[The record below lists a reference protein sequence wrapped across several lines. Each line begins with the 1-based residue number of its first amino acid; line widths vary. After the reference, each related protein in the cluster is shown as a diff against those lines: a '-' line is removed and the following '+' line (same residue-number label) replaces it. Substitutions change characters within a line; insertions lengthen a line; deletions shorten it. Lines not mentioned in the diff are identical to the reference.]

1 VKKVITCDLEEYSW
15 ESPKGKFKGFGKGV
29 SEALGRD
36 PQSMDLL
43 KRHPFDIE
51 ILRIPPGSVPYPF
64 HSHSAQ
70 WEFYHIIEGK
80 GKVRHDE
87 GETEVASGDAFIFKP
102 GENHQI
108 INSGGENMILY
119 VVADN
124 PVGETFYYPDS
135 NKLGVPLPSRSWIM
149 AKPCE
154 YFEGEE

>member
-1 VKKVITCDLEEYSW
+1 MKKVNTSDLEEYAW

-51 ILRIPPGSVPYPF
+51 ILRIPPGAVPYPF

-70 WEFYHIIEGK
+70 WEFYHVIEGN
-80 GKVRHDE
+80 GRVRHDE
-87 GETEVASGDAFIFKP
+87 GETEVVSGDAFLFKP

-108 INSGGENMILY
+108 LNSGKEDMIVY

-135 NKLGVPLPSRSWIM
+135 KKWGVPLPSRSWIM
-149 AKPCE
+149 ARPSE